1 MVRLNDNG
9 STDISFHRS
18 AGGNDVARAVDIDS
32 QNRIVVGGFTNL
44 GANPDN
50 FCIMRFTSAGA
61 FDPGFNGGNSHIID
75 FGFDDEIRAIKVVA
89 GDKIVAA
96 GFDDGGSSNFA
107 LVRLNE
113 NGTLDATF
121 NDLPAPSLSNGDGK
135 LSFNLGG
142 AEFAT
147 GLAVRPNGKLVVG
160 GFTSAGGGTANN
172 VAVARITSSG
182 TLDTSFTASGFR
194 IYDLGGN
201 DEAHGLVVDNV
212 GRVVLA
218 GFVSG
223 TAPGATNDFAVVRV
237 GAPVV
242 AQLVSV
248 PQGTSSVL
256 MVQVRYADTGVL
268 KRQFLSPFQ
277 APTYTNIVVAVVDT
291 NSDGVTDKVRV
302 SARLGS
308 QLVAQ
313 LFTE

>member
-1 MVRLNDNG
+1 M
-9 STDISFHRS
+9 
-18 AGGNDVARAVDIDS
+18 
-32 QNRIVVGGFTNL
+32 
-44 GANPDN
+44 
-50 FCIMRFTSAGA
+50 
-61 FDPGFNGGNSHIID
+61 
-75 FGFDDEIRAIKVVA
+75 
-89 GDKIVAA
+89 
-96 GFDDGGSSNFA
+96 
-107 LVRLNE
+107 
-113 NGTLDATF
+113 
-121 NDLPAPSLSNGDGK
+121 
-135 LSFNLGG
+135 
-142 AEFAT
+142 
-147 GLAVRPNGKLVVG
+147 
-160 GFTSAGGGTANN
+160 
-172 VAVARITSSG
+172 AVARITSSG

-268 KRQFLSPFQ
+268 KCQFLSPFQ

-308 QLVAQ
+308 QLVTQ